1 MIRLLLSLLK
11 PLISLINRVLDLS
24 KEREAQS
31 RLESKNVAVDANI
44 NKWLRE
50 REAGR
55 KREIDAAQRLSES
68 SGGSSRVVS
77 GRSEDDKLS

>member
-68 SGGSSRVVS
+68 SGSGPRVVS

>member
-31 RLESKNVAVDANI
+31 RLESKNVAVDI
-44 NKWLRE
+44 HLNKWMRE
-50 REAGR
+50 RAIKR
-55 KREIDAAQRLSES
+55 KRAIDAARGFSES
-68 SGGSSRVVS
+68 SGGSSRVVP
-77 GRSEDDKLS
+77 GRPEDNKLS